1 MELCLTISTVAFL
14 QHISLWLFCPVIFEN
29 SLGRVHG
36 DSSVMN
42 QSNEAWTHTLLAGL
56 RESGEKTK
64 GTELGLEGQ
73 IGFQLAI
80 N

>member
-42 QSNEAWTHTLLAGL
+42 QSNEA
-56 RESGEKTK
+56 
-64 GTELGLEGQ
+64 
-73 IGFQLAI
+73 
-80 N
+80 